1 MSIYRQCAAG
11 ILAIGMG
18 VSILGQTG
26 ENQRALH
33 KKSLFW
39 DFTVQPLC
47 LCGVV
52 LLGIHQPQRHRGHR
66 GCTEKSGIETF
77 CAKPNQSH
85 VILDFGR
92 CVPERKTISFALG
105 STTYELKKEHKK
117 TCRLRYGTEIENPRW
132 DGTLDNSCTV
142 PRRIGKQKF
151 VITGQ
156 GVDFSPLARY
166 CKSTVN

>member
-26 ENQRALH
+26 E
-33 KKSLFW
+33 
-39 DFTVQPLC
+39 
-47 LCGVV
+47 
-52 LLGIHQPQRHRGHR
+52 
-66 GCTEKSGIETF
+66 
-77 CAKPNQSH
+77 NQSH

-105 STTYELKKEHKK
+105 STTYELKKEQKK
-117 TCRLRYGTEIENPRW
+117 TCRLRYGTEIENPLW
-132 DGTLDNSCTV
+132 DGTLDTSCTV
-142 PRRIGKQKF
+142 PRRIGKRKF

-166 CKSTVN
+166 CKSDVN

>member
-26 ENQRALH
+26 ENQ
-33 KKSLFW
+33 
-39 DFTVQPLC
+39 
-47 LCGVV
+47 
-52 LLGIHQPQRHRGHR
+52 
-66 GCTEKSGIETF
+66 
-77 CAKPNQSH
+77 SH

-92 CVPERKTISFALG
+92 CVPERKTISFAFG

-117 TCRLRYGTEIENPRW
+117 TCRLRYGTEIENPLW
-132 DGTLDNSCTV
+132 DGTLDRSCTV
-142 PRRIGKQKF
+142 PRRIGKRKF

-166 CKSTVN
+166 CKSDVN